1 MRSSVPLSRR
11 GPAVIV
17 ALLACSLVVSAGVP
31 EGWYLAGNN
40 PADYDAGVDSQV
52 VHNSHPSAYL
62 KAKSRDAEGFGSLMQ
77 DISATKYAGK
87 RVRLNAFV
95 KAQGVQGWA
104 GLLMRVD
111 KGTGTVAFDTME
123 NRPIKGSSDWRSY
136 DVVLDVPSDA
146 TGIFFGVQLSGPG
159 QVWLNSVKLEVVG
172 NDVPVT
178 GKSAPP
184 PKDEPANT
192 NFEK

>member
-1 MRSSVPLSRR
+1 V
-11 GPAVIV
+11 
-17 ALLACSLVVSAGVP
+17 LLACSLISSAAIP
-31 EGWYLAGNN
+31 EGWYLAGSN
-40 PADYDAGVDSQV
+40 PADYEAGVDSQV

-62 KAKSRDAEGFGSLMQ
+62 KAKNRDAEGFGTLMQ

-104 GLLMRVD
+104 GLLMRID
-111 KGTGTVAFDTME
+111 KGTGTVAFDNME
-123 NRPIKGSSDWRSY
+123 NRPIKGTADWRSY
-136 DVVLDVPSDA
+136 DVVLDVPADA
-146 TGIFFGVQLSGPG
+146 TGIFFGVSLSGPG
-159 QVWLNSVKLEVVG
+159 QVWLNSVKVEVVG

-178 GKSAPP
+178 GKGAPP

-192 NFEK
+192 NFDK